1 MTFGH
6 VTAPVRLASRRRLAI
21 FIPLGVGL
29 VVGAALWFA
38 GERTRTRTPPPP
50 AVVVEQPACTFI
62 PSPEPPPPPPPEPPK
77 PVPGGDAWSALE
89 TCLRQDP
96 FASSSRPPV
105 TVAHVRHWVE
115 VEHDPV
121 WFEKGQW
128 WFPLSGEG
136 DPQMPS
142 GLYVAVPL
150 EASAPCSGAI
160 VN

>member
-6 VTAPVRLASRRRLAI
+6 VSAPSFLASRRRLALL
-21 FIPLGVGL
+21 IPLAVGL

-38 GERTRTRTPPPP
+38 GERKRTQPPPT
-50 AVVVEQPACTFI
+50 VVEVENTCVY
-62 PSPEPPPPPPPEPPK
+62 ELPPEPPRPPK
-77 PVPGGDAWSALE
+77 LVPPSDAWSQLE
-89 TCLRQDP
+89 RCLREDP
-96 FASSSRPPV
+96 YASQARPPV
-105 TVAHVRHWVE
+105 TVADVRRWVE

-121 WFEKGQW
+121 WFDTGRW

-142 GLYVAVPL
+142 GLYVSVPL
-150 EASAPCSGAI
+150 EASAPCGGAI